1 LATQNHSDFVSDRT
15 AVPFL
20 PVNPS
25 YSSTRNQGRQK
36 LALFNA
42 QEFSTLVL
50 DIVIDAKRREMG
62 SQLDLNDGKKVVN
75 CDVEVTMPLFS
86 LTNERLILIHV
97 INAIWFCTSEYIEN
111 DMEGNDHD
119 YDEVASDDGILEVM
133 SWEVSS
139 LLT

>member
-1 LATQNHSDFVSDRT
+1 VDRRETDASKLIVLCSQTAPETMLYYIYKHNCVPYVLVWLATQNHSDFVSDRT

-50 DIVIDAKRREMG
+50 DIVIDARRREMG
-62 SQLDLNDGKKVVN
+62 SQLDLNDGMKAWIVK
-75 CDVEVTMPLFS
+75 
-86 LTNERLILIHV
+86 
-97 INAIWFCTSEYIEN
+97 
-111 DMEGNDHD
+111 
-119 YDEVASDDGILEVM
+119 
-133 SWEVSS
+133 
-139 LLT
+139 

>member
-1 LATQNHSDFVSDRT
+1 MFVLVWLVTQNHSDFVSDTT

-50 DIVIDAKRREMG
+50 DIVIDARRREVG
-62 SQLDLNDGKKVVN
+62 SQLDLNEGMNCAKNALALRDIKHFPCWYAVRTYEFYLGMVESDIVFSTYNGRIIKTQVSNIDFLIDNMKK
-75 CDVEVTMPLFS
+75 
-86 LTNERLILIHV
+86 
-97 INAIWFCTSEYIEN
+97 A
-111 DMEGNDHD
+111 
-119 YDEVASDDGILEVM
+119 
-133 SWEVSS
+133 
-139 LLT
+139 

>member
-1 LATQNHSDFVSDRT
+1 MHASKKTFLNNIHFSFSLVWIATQNHSDVISDQI

-50 DIVIDAKRREMG
+50 DIIVDARRREMG
-62 SQLDLNDGKKVVN
+62 SQLDL
-75 CDVEVTMPLFS
+75 
-86 LTNERLILIHV
+86 R
-97 INAIWFCTSEYIEN
+97 
-111 DMEGNDHD
+111 
-119 YDEVASDDGILEVM
+119 DGIEHFSDKQL
-133 SWEVSS
+133 
-139 LLT
+139 

>member
-1 LATQNHSDFVSDRT
+1 MLYYIYKHNCVPYVLVWLATQNHSDFVSDRT

-50 DIVIDAKRREMG
+50 DIVIDARRREMG
-62 SQLDLNDGKKVVN
+62 SQLDLNDGMKAWIVK
-75 CDVEVTMPLFS
+75 
-86 LTNERLILIHV
+86 
-97 INAIWFCTSEYIEN
+97 
-111 DMEGNDHD
+111 
-119 YDEVASDDGILEVM
+119 
-133 SWEVSS
+133 
-139 LLT
+139 